1 MSEWRRLSEV
11 VEPASALAALEHG
24 ADWIFFWCGGG
35 STRASDRGTKAQ
47 AARGTKAQAALN
59 YAHEQ
64 VIGPGELQRLA
75 DKAARKGRSKT
86 IVFAELWQR
95 SDGQRMVVFCEGGP
109 HAWAD
114 RSRPDE
120 RSDGH

>member
-11 VEPASALAALEHG
+11 AEPAPALAALEHG

-47 AARGTKAQAALN
+47 AALN

-64 VIGPGELQRLA
+64 VIGPDELQRLA
-75 DKAARKGRSKT
+75 DKAARKGRSQT
-86 IVFAELWQR
+86 VVFAELWER

-109 HAWAD
+109 HPWAD

-120 RSDGH
+120 RSHGHWGR